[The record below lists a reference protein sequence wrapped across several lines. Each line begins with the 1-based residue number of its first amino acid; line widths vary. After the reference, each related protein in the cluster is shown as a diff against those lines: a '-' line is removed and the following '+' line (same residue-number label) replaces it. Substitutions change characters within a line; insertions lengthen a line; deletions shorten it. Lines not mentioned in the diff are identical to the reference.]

1 MIPDWLIE
9 KSGEGGVRLVQFFRD
24 GEQAARIALE
34 RKGIVPDHER
44 PSILDTIVASPD
56 LHESDKRFERIVLE
70 ARNILGA
77 GTEAPGGIFTNI
89 SYYLAINPEAR
100 KRLSDELAGAAAN
113 RDASSQA
120 NGLLDVKS
128 LEGLSYLQAVISEG
142 LRIGIPISTRLP
154 RVDPKRSMMYD
165 SPDGTQYVFPP
176 STVLSMSCP
185 DMHLDPKVFPEP
197 YSFKPE
203 RWLEADE
210 KRLARMQQ
218 SWAPFSRGTRSCI
231 GIDLAR
237 MELLLTVGNVYN
249 RFDFELFE
257 TTARDVSFKHDF
269 FAPFK
274 PRDSKGVQA
283 KVH

>member
-1 MIPDWLIE
+1 MMIPDWLIE
-9 KSGEGGVRLVQFFRD
+9 KSGEGGVRLIQFFRD

-34 RKGIVPDHER
+34 RRGVVPDDEK
-44 PSILDTIVASPD
+44 PSILDTIVASPE

-89 SYYLAINPEAR
+89 AYYLAINPKAR
-100 KRLSDELAGAAAN
+100 EKLADELAGVPAN
-113 RDASSQA
+113 G
-120 NGLLDVKS
+120 GLLDVKA
-128 LEGLSYLQAVISEG
+128 LEGLPYLQAVISEG

-154 RVDPKRSMMYD
+154 RVDPRRPMTYD
-165 SPDGTQYVFPP
+165 SPGGEHYVFPP
-176 STVLSMSCP
+176 GTVLSMSMP

-203 RWLEADE
+203 RWIEADE
-210 KRLARMQQ
+210 KQLARMWQ

-231 GIDLAR
+231 GIDLAK

-249 RFDFELFE
+249 RFNFELFE

-274 PRDSKGVQA
+274 PRDSQGVRA
-283 KVH
+283 KVL